1 MYNMHMS
8 EKDKQ
13 IAFRTSSQ
21 FFNLVED
28 ISKHLGRPKTQIIE
42 EAVRLFA
49 KGDLSNLE
57 INKKDIMEK
66 INVLTEK
73 SASLEK
79 ELQEIKTL
87 VFQILKNQHG

>member
-1 MYNMHMS
+1 MYNMYMN

-28 ISKHLGRPKTQIIE
+28 ISKQLGRPKTQIIE

-57 INKKDIMEK
+57 INKKDIIEK

-73 SASLEK
+73 STSLEK

-87 VFQILKNQHG
+87 VFQILKNQQG

>member
-1 MYNMHMS
+1 MRS
-8 EKDKQ
+8 
-13 IAFRTSSQ
+13 T
-21 FFNLVED
+21 NLVED
-28 ISKHLGRPKTQIIE
+28 ISKQLGRPKTQIIE

-57 INKKDIMEK
+57 INKKDIIEK

-87 VFQILKNQHG
+87 IFQILKNQHG